1 MTGRGEREGTALVP
15 GQMSG
20 ADRIK
25 FRAPVPFFSLMD
37 LDDLIGPLPAPLGR
51 WMLRRMVA
59 RAVRY
64 GHQFSVLLIR
74 GTDAEAL
81 AAQLRGADL
90 FVAWDGGDLLALLPD
105 TDRAGADAAAE
116 RVRAATGA
124 CVGAAHWGGDLAGD
138 LLERAVRAL
147 ETDLTCY

>member
-1 MTGRGEREGTALVP
+1 
-15 GQMSG
+15 MSG
-20 ADRIK
+20 HIPIK
-25 FRAPVPFFSLMD
+25 FRVAGPVLSVMD

-64 GHQFSVLLIR
+64 GQQFSVMLIR
-74 GTDAEAL
+74 GTDAGTL
-81 AAQLRGADL
+81 CVLLRGADL

-105 TDRAGADAAAE
+105 TDRAGAEVAAE
-116 RVRAATGA
+116 RVRAATEA
-124 CVGAAHWGGDLAGD
+124 RVGAVHWEGDLAND

-147 ETDLTCY
+147 EADATRC